1 MSYTTL
7 ISPADLA
14 AQLENPNWVVI
25 DCRFRLDDAAA
36 GRQAYLAAHI
46 PGAQYAHLNEDLSGP
61 SVPGKTGRHPLP
73 AVAAFAQT
81 VSAWGIDEQTQVVA
95 YDDAGGMM
103 AGRLWWMLRWLGH
116 AQVAVLDGDF
126 RAWQNEG
133 RPTRSGVESRAP
145 RTFVARPRADMQA
158 SVDEVAAT
166 VASGQANLF
175 DARAENRYRGET
187 NPLDPVA
194 GHIPG
199 AKSAFYAHNLGA
211 DGKFLSPEALR
222 ARYAELLGGAEPSE
236 CIFYCGSGVS
246 VHHNLLALEVAGL
259 RGARAYIGS
268 WSDWINDPS
277 RPIATGDQP

>member
-7 ISPADLA
+7 ISTADLA
-14 AQLENPNWVVI
+14 AHLENPNWVVI

-81 VSAWGIDEQTQVVA
+81 VSAWGIDEQTQVVV
-95 YDDAGGMM
+95 YDDASGMM

-116 AQVAVLDGDF
+116 GNAAVLDGDF
-126 RAWQNEG
+126 RAWQQEG
-133 RPTRSGVESRAP
+133 RLTRSGAESREP
-145 RTFVARPRADMQA
+145 RTFTPRPRTDLQA

-166 VASGQANLF
+166 VTSGQYKLF
-175 DARAENRYRGET
+175 DARAESRYRGEP
-187 NPLDPVA
+187 NPMDPVA

-222 ARYAELLGGAEPSE
+222 ARYDKLLDGADPSE

-246 VHHNLLALEVAGL
+246 VHHDLLALELAGL
-259 RGARAYIGS
+259 GGARVYIGS
-268 WSDWINDPS
+268 WSEWINDPS
-277 RPIATGDQP
+277 RPVATGE